1 MRLGGILTILF
12 ALSPMVALADDPPR
26 RAEPAPQAARRWPNP
41 ADVATPN
48 VVVAPGVIRQDLF
61 DRRNPNN
68 LRTDYPAA
76 PAQPGQ
82 F

>member
-12 ALSPMVALADDPPR
+12 ALSPALALAEEPPR
-26 RAEPAPQAARRWPNP
+26 RAESPPPVARRWPNP
-41 ADVATPN
+41 ADVTTPN
-48 VVVAPGVIRQDLF
+48 IVAPGVIRQDLF